1 MEINRL
7 TITTESRILGDEYVR
22 FGGEY
27 IETCFHKGKKGA
39 LCLAIGAVVCLAVVR
54 QLKHV
59 VLRHVRL
66 NDEDVGV
73 VAALHHFCCDVF
85 RRRFAKVVD
94 VWLKG
99 ESHHCDCWLAVVFEL
114 EAEHC
119 VLHFLGTP
127 ECLVV
132 VDFARF
138 CNQLALNGEV
148 GCEEVWV
155 DGNAVSAHSASRLQ
169 DVDARMLVGECDE
182 LPHVDARLVADE
194 RQLVG
199 EGNLHV
205 ARGVFGEFAH
215 FRRLAVCAVERALH
229 ELAVECNCLVGRRL
243 VHTANHAVVVHQ
255 FVDYVAR
262 QHAFRAVCYMDF
274 PLSSGRSSKMSFAIL
289 SVVPTGDVDSI
300 T

>member
-1 MEINRL
+1 M
-7 TITTESRILGDEYVR
+7 
-22 FGGEY
+22 GGEEDY
-27 IETCFHKGKKGA
+27 DV
-39 LCLAIGAVVCLAVVR
+39 GAVVCLAVVR

-73 VAALHHFCCDVF
+73 VAALHHFGCDVF
-85 RRRFAKVVD
+85 RRRFAEVVD

-99 ESHHCDCWLAVVFEL
+99 ESHHCDCRLAVVFEF
-114 EAEHC
+114 EAEHR
-119 VLHFLGTP
+119 VLHFLCTP

-132 VDFARF
+132 VDFARLG
-138 CNQLALNGEV
+138 NQLALNGEV
-148 GCEEVWV
+148 GSDEVWV
-155 DGNAVSAHSASRLQ
+155 DGDAVSAHSASRLQ
-169 DVDARMLVGECDE
+169 DVDARMLVCEGYE

-215 FRRLAVCAVERALH
+215 LCRLAVCAVERALH
-229 ELAVECNCLVGRRL
+229 ELAVECDCLVGRRF
-243 VHTANHAVVVHQ
+243 VHTADHAVVVHQ

-274 PLSSGRSSKMSFAIL
+274 AAQLGAEFEDELRHLVGCSDWRCRL
-289 SVVPTGDVDSI
+289 DDVEVAFLKQRNHGACGCLDV
-300 T
+300 

>member
-1 MEINRL
+1 M
-7 TITTESRILGDEYVR
+7 
-22 FGGEY
+22 GGEEDY
-27 IETCFHKGKKGA
+27 DV
-39 LCLAIGAVVCLAVVR
+39 GAVVCLAVVR

-85 RRRFAKVVD
+85 RRRFAEVVD
-94 VWLKG
+94 VWLER

-138 CNQLALNGEV
+138 CYQLALNGEV
-148 GCEEVWV
+148 GCDEIWV
-155 DGNAVSAHSASRLQ
+155 DGDAVSAHAASRLQ
-169 DVDARMLVGECDE
+169 DVDARMLVGESDK

-205 ARGVFGEFAH
+205 ARRVFGEFAH
-215 FRRLAVCAVERALH
+215 LCRLAVCAVERALH
-229 ELAVECNCLVGRRL
+229 ELAVEGDCLVGRRL

-262 QHAFRAVCYMDF
+262 QHTLRAVCYMDF
-274 PLSSGRSSKMSFAIL
+274 AAQLGAEFEDEFRHLVGCAHRRSRLDNVEVAFLKEWDDGACGCL
-289 SVVPTGDVDSI
+289 DV
-300 T
+300 

>member
-1 MEINRL
+1 M
-7 TITTESRILGDEYVR
+7 
-22 FGGEY
+22 GGEEDY
-27 IETCFHKGKKGA
+27 DVGT
-39 LCLAIGAVVCLAVVR
+39 VVCLAVVR

-66 NDEDVGV
+66 NDKDVGV
-73 VAALHHFCCDVF
+73 VAALHHFCGDVF
-85 RRRFAKVVD
+85 RRRFAEVVD
-94 VWLKG
+94 VWLER
-99 ESHHCDCWLAVVFEL
+99 ESHHCDCRLAVVFEF

-119 VLHFLGTP
+119 VLHFLCTP

-148 GCEEVWV
+148 GCDEVWV
-155 DGNAVSAHSASRLQ
+155 DGNAVSAHAASRLQ
-169 DVDARMLVGECDE
+169 DVDARMLVGEGDE

-205 ARGVFGEFAH
+205 ARGVFCKLAH

-229 ELAVECNCLVGRRL
+229 ELAVEGDCLVGRRL
-243 VHTANHAVVVHQ
+243 VHTADHAVVVHQ

-262 QHAFRAVCYMDF
+262 QHALRAVCYMDF
-274 PLSSGRSSKMSFAIL
+274 AAQLGAEFEDEFRHLVGCSDWRCRL
-289 SVVPTGDVDSI
+289 DDVEVAFLKEWDDGACGCLDV
-300 T
+300 

>member
-1 MEINRL
+1 M
-7 TITTESRILGDEYVR
+7 
-22 FGGEY
+22 GGEEDY
-27 IETCFHKGKKGA
+27 DV
-39 LCLAIGAVVCLAVVR
+39 GAVVSLAVVR

-59 VLRHVRL
+59 VLLHVRL

-73 VAALHHFCCDVF
+73 VTALHHFCGDVF
-85 RRRFAKVVD
+85 RRRFAEVVD
-94 VWLKG
+94 VWLER

-119 VLHFLGTP
+119 VLHLLGTP

-148 GCEEVWV
+148 GCDEVWV
-155 DGNAVSAHSASRLQ
+155 DGDAVSAHAASRLQ
-169 DVDARMLVGECDE
+169 DVDARMLVGEGDE

-199 EGNLHV
+199 EGYLHV

-215 FRRLAVCAVERALH
+215 FRRLAVCAVESALH
-229 ELAVECNCLVGRRL
+229 ELAVESDSLVGRRF
-243 VHTANHAVVVHQ
+243 VHTADHAVVVHQ

-262 QHAFRAVCYMDF
+262 QHTLRAVCYMDF
-274 PLSSGRSSKMSFAIL
+274 AAQLGAEFEDELRHLVGCAHR
-289 SVVPTGDVDSI
+289 
-300 T
+300 

>member
-1 MEINRL
+1 M
-7 TITTESRILGDEYVR
+7 
-22 FGGEY
+22 GGEEDY
-27 IETCFHKGKKGA
+27 DV
-39 LCLAIGAVVCLAVVR
+39 GAVVSLAVVR

-66 NDEDVGV
+66 NDKDVGV
-73 VAALHHFCCDVF
+73 VAALHHFGCDVF
-85 RRRFAKVVD
+85 RRRFAEVVD
-94 VWLKG
+94 VRLER
-99 ESHHCDCWLAVVFEL
+99 ESHHCDCWLAVVFEF

-148 GCEEVWV
+148 GCDEVWV
-155 DGNAVSAHSASRLQ
+155 DGDAVSAHSASRLQ
-169 DVDARMLVGECDE
+169 DVDARMLVGEGDE

-205 ARGVFGEFAH
+205 ARGVFCKLAH

-229 ELAVECNCLVGRRL
+229 ELAVEGDCLVGRRF
-243 VHTANHAVVVHQ
+243 VHTADHAVVVHQ

-262 QHAFRAVCYMDF
+262 QHTLRAVCYMDF
-274 PLSSGRSSKMSFAIL
+274 AAQLGAEFENEFRHLVGCSDWRCRL
-289 SVVPTGDVDSI
+289 DDVEVAFLKQRNHGACGSLDV
-300 T
+300 

>member
-1 MEINRL
+1 M
-7 TITTESRILGDEYVR
+7 
-22 FGGEY
+22 GGEEDY
-27 IETCFHKGKKGA
+27 DV
-39 LCLAIGAVVCLAVVR
+39 GAVESLAVVR

-73 VAALHHFCCDVF
+73 VAALHHFCGDVF
-85 RRRFAKVVD
+85 RRRFAEVVD
-94 VWLKG
+94 VWLER
-99 ESHHCDCWLAVVFEL
+99 ESHHCDCWLAVVFEF

-138 CNQLALNGEV
+138 GYQLALNGEV
-148 GCEEVWV
+148 GCDEVWV

-169 DVDARMLVGECDE
+169 DVDARMLVSESDE

-229 ELAVECNCLVGRRL
+229 ELAVESDCLIGRRF
-243 VHTANHAVVVHQ
+243 VHTADHAVVVHQ

-262 QHAFRAVCYMDF
+262 QHTLRAVCYMDF
-274 PLSSGRSSKMSFAIL
+274 ATQLGAEFEDEFRHLVGRAHRRSRL
-289 SVVPTGDVDSI
+289 DDVEVAFLKEWDDGSCGSLDV
-300 T
+300 

>member
-1 MEINRL
+1 M
-7 TITTESRILGDEYVR
+7 
-22 FGGEY
+22 GGEEDY
-27 IETCFHKGKKGA
+27 DV
-39 LCLAIGAVVCLAVVR
+39 GAVVCLAVVR

-66 NDEDVGV
+66 NDKDVGV
-73 VAALHHFCCDVF
+73 VAALHHFGCDVF
-85 RRRFAKVVD
+85 RRRFAEVVD
-94 VWLKG
+94 VWLER
-99 ESHHCDCWLAVVFEL
+99 ESHHCDCWLAVVFEF

-148 GCEEVWV
+148 GSDEVWV

-169 DVDARMLVGECDE
+169 DVDARMLVGEGDE

-205 ARGVFGEFAH
+205 ARGVFCKLAH

-229 ELAVECNCLVGRRL
+229 ELAVEGDCLVGRRL
-243 VHTANHAVVVHQ
+243 VHTADHAVVVHK

-262 QHAFRAVCYMDF
+262 QHALGAVCYMDF
-274 PLSSGRSSKMSFAIL
+274 SAKLGAEFENEFRHLVGCAHRRSRL
-289 SVVPTGDVDSI
+289 DDVEVAFLEQRNHGACGCLNV
-300 T
+300 

>member
-1 MEINRL
+1 M
-7 TITTESRILGDEYVR
+7 
-22 FGGEY
+22 GGE
-27 IETCFHKGKKGA
+27 EHDDV
-39 LCLAIGAVVCLAVVR
+39 GAVVSLAVVR

-59 VLRHVRL
+59 MLRHVRL
-66 NDEDVGV
+66 NDKDVGV
-73 VAALHHFCCDVF
+73 VAALHHFGCDVF
-85 RRRFAKVVD
+85 RRRFAEVVD

-99 ESHHCDCWLAVVFEL
+99 ESHHCDCWLAVVFEF

-138 CNQLALNGEV
+138 GYQLALNGEV

-169 DVDARMLVGECDE
+169 DVDARMLVGEGDE

-215 FRRLAVCAVERALH
+215 FCRLAVCAVERALH
-229 ELAVECNCLVGRRL
+229 ELAVEGDSLVGRRL
-243 VHTANHAVVVHQ
+243 VHTADHAVVVHQ

-262 QHAFRAVCYMDF
+262 QHTLRAVCYMDF
-274 PLSSGRSSKMSFAIL
+274 AAQLGAEFEDKFRHLVGCAHRRSRLDNVEVAFLKEWDYGACGCL
-289 SVVPTGDVDSI
+289 DV
-300 T
+300 

>member
-1 MEINRL
+1 M
-7 TITTESRILGDEYVR
+7 
-22 FGGEY
+22 GGEEDY
-27 IETCFHKGKKGA
+27 DV
-39 LCLAIGAVVCLAVVR
+39 GAVVSLAVVR

-59 VLRHVRL
+59 MLRHVWL
-66 NDEDVGV
+66 NDKDVGV
-73 VAALHHFCCDVF
+73 VAALHHFCGDVF
-85 RRRFAKVVD
+85 RRRFAEVVD
-94 VWLKG
+94 VWLER
-99 ESHHCDCWLAVVFEL
+99 ESHHCDCWLTVVFEF

-155 DGNAVSAHSASRLQ
+155 DGDAVSAHSASRLQ
-169 DVDARMLVGECDE
+169 DVDARMLVGESDE

-205 ARGVFGEFAH
+205 ARGVFCKLAH

-229 ELAVECNCLVGRRL
+229 ELAVEGDCLVGRRL
-243 VHTANHAVVVHQ
+243 VHTADHAVVVHQ

-262 QHAFRAVCYMDF
+262 QHALRAVCYMDF
-274 PLSSGRSSKMSFAIL
+274 AAQLGAEFEDEFRHLVGCSDWRCRL
-289 SVVPTGDVDSI
+289 DDVEVAFLKEWDDGACGSLDV
-300 T
+300 

>member
-1 MEINRL
+1 M
-7 TITTESRILGDEYVR
+7 
-22 FGGEY
+22 GGEEDY
-27 IETCFHKGKKGA
+27 DV
-39 LCLAIGAVVCLAVVR
+39 GAVVCLAVVGE
-54 QLKHV
+54 LEHV

-73 VAALHHFCCDVF
+73 VAALHHFGCDVF
-85 RRRFAKVVD
+85 RRRFAEVVD
-94 VWLKG
+94 VWLER
-99 ESHHCDCWLAVVFEL
+99 ESHHCDCWLAVVFEF

-148 GCEEVWV
+148 GCDEVWV

-169 DVDARMLVGECDE
+169 DVDARMLVCESDE

-194 RQLVG
+194 REFVG

-205 ARGVFGEFAH
+205 ARGVFCEFAH
-215 FRRLAVCAVERALH
+215 LCRLAVCAVERALH
-229 ELAVECNCLVGRRL
+229 ELAVEGDSLVGRRF
-243 VHTANHAVVVHQ
+243 VHTADHAVVVHQ

-262 QHAFRAVCYMDF
+262 QHALGAVCYMDF
-274 PLSSGRSSKMSFAIL
+274 AAQLGAEFEDELRHLVGCADWRCRL
-289 SVVPTGDVDSI
+289 DDVEVAFLKERDDGACGSLDV
-300 T
+300 

>member
-1 MEINRL
+1 M
-7 TITTESRILGDEYVR
+7 
-22 FGGEY
+22 GGEEDY
-27 IETCFHKGKKGA
+27 DV
-39 LCLAIGAVVCLAVVR
+39 GAVVSLAVVR

-66 NDEDVGV
+66 NDKDVGV
-73 VAALHHFCCDVF
+73 VAALHHFGCDVF
-85 RRRFAKVVD
+85 RRRFAEVVD
-94 VWLKG
+94 VRLER
-99 ESHHCDCWLAVVFEL
+99 ESHHCDCWLAVVFEF

-148 GCEEVWV
+148 GCDEVWV
-155 DGNAVSAHSASRLQ
+155 DGDAVSAHSASRLQ
-169 DVDARMLVGECDE
+169 DVDARMLVGEGDE

-205 ARGVFGEFAH
+205 ARGVFCKLAH

-229 ELAVECNCLVGRRL
+229 ELAVEGDCFVGRRF
-243 VHTANHAVVVHQ
+243 VHTADHAVVVHQ

-262 QHAFRAVCYMDF
+262 QHTLRAVCYMDF
-274 PLSSGRSSKMSFAIL
+274 AAQLGAEFENEFRHLVGCSDWRCRL
-289 SVVPTGDVDSI
+289 DDVEVAFLKQRNHGACGSLDV
-300 T
+300 

>member
-1 MEINRL
+1 M
-7 TITTESRILGDEYVR
+7 
-22 FGGEY
+22 GGEEDY
-27 IETCFHKGKKGA
+27 DV
-39 LCLAIGAVVCLAVVR
+39 GAVVSLAVVGE
-54 QLKHV
+54 LEHV

-73 VAALHHFCCDVF
+73 VAALHHFGCDVF
-85 RRRFAKVVD
+85 RRRFAEVVD
-94 VWLKG
+94 VWLER
-99 ESHHCDCWLAVVFEL
+99 ESHHCDCWLAVVFEF

-119 VLHFLGTP
+119 VLHFLCTP

-138 CNQLALNGEV
+138 CYQLALNGEV

-155 DGNAVSAHSASRLQ
+155 DGDAVSTHSASRLQ
-169 DVDARMLVGECDE
+169 DVDARMLVCEGDE

-205 ARGVFGEFAH
+205 ARGVFCKLAH
-215 FRRLAVCAVERALH
+215 FCSLAVCAVERALH
-229 ELAVECNCLVGRRL
+229 ELAVESDCLVGRRF
-243 VHTANHAVVVHQ
+243 VHTADHAVVVHQ

-262 QHAFRAVCYMDF
+262 QHTLRAVCYMDF
-274 PLSSGRSSKMSFAIL
+274 AAQLGAEFEDELRHLVGCSDWRSRLDNEEVAFLKEWDDGACGSL
-289 SVVPTGDVDSI
+289 DV
-300 T
+300 

>member
-1 MEINRL
+1 M
-7 TITTESRILGDEYVR
+7 
-22 FGGEY
+22 
-27 IETCFHKGKKGA
+27 
-39 LCLAIGAVVCLAVVR
+39 
-54 QLKHV
+54 
-59 VLRHVRL
+59 LRHVRL
-66 NDEDVGV
+66 NDKDVGV
-73 VAALHHFCCDVF
+73 VAALHHFSCDVF
-85 RRRFAKVVD
+85 RRRFAEVVD

-148 GCEEVWV
+148 GSDEVWV
-155 DGNAVSAHSASRLQ
+155 DGDAVSAHSASRLQ
-169 DVDARMLVGECDE
+169 DVDARMLVGEGDE

-199 EGNLHV
+199 ESNLHV
-205 ARGVFGEFAH
+205 ARGVFCEFAH
-215 FRRLAVCAVERALH
+215 LCRLAVCAVERALH
-229 ELAVECNCLVGRRL
+229 ELAVEGDCLVGRGF
-243 VHTANHAVVVHQ
+243 VHTADHAVVVHK

-262 QHAFRAVCYMDF
+262 QHALGAVCYMDF
-274 PLSSGRSSKMSFAIL
+274 SAKLGAEFENEFRHLVGCSDWRCRL
-289 SVVPTGDVDSI
+289 DDVEVAFLKEWDDGACGSLDV
-300 T
+300 

>member
-1 MEINRL
+1 M
-7 TITTESRILGDEYVR
+7 
-22 FGGEY
+22 GGEEDY
-27 IETCFHKGKKGA
+27 DV
-39 LCLAIGAVVCLAVVR
+39 GAVVCLAVVR

-73 VAALHHFCCDVF
+73 VAALHHFGGDVF
-85 RRRFAKVVD
+85 RRRFAEVVD
-94 VWLKG
+94 VWLER

-138 CNQLALNGEV
+138 GYQLALNGEV
-148 GCEEVWV
+148 GCDEVWV

-169 DVDARMLVGECDE
+169 DVDARMLVGESDE

-205 ARGVFGEFAH
+205 ARGVFCKLAH
-215 FRRLAVCAVERALH
+215 FCSLAVCAVERALH
-229 ELAVECNCLVGRRL
+229 ELAVESDSLVGRRF
-243 VHTANHAVVVHQ
+243 VHTADHAVVVHQ

-262 QHAFRAVCYMDF
+262 QHTLRAVCYMDF
-274 PLSSGRSSKMSFAIL
+274 AAQLGTEFEDEFRHLVGCSDWRCRLDNEEVAFLKEWDDGACGCL
-289 SVVPTGDVDSI
+289 NV
-300 T
+300 

>member
-1 MEINRL
+1 M
-7 TITTESRILGDEYVR
+7 
-22 FGGEY
+22 GGEEDY
-27 IETCFHKGKKGA
+27 DV
-39 LCLAIGAVVCLAVVR
+39 GAVVSLAVVGE
-54 QLKHV
+54 LEHV

-66 NDEDVGV
+66 NDKDVGV
-73 VAALHHFCCDVF
+73 VAALHHFGCDVF
-85 RRRFAKVVD
+85 SWRFAEVVD
-94 VWLKG
+94 VWLES

-148 GCEEVWV
+148 GSDEVWV

-169 DVDARMLVGECDE
+169 DVDARMLVGESDE

-205 ARGVFGEFAH
+205 ARGVFCKLAH

-229 ELAVECNCLVGRRL
+229 ELAVEGDCLVGRGF

-262 QHAFRAVCYMDF
+262 QHALGAVCYMDF
-274 PLSSGRSSKMSFAIL
+274 SAKLGAEFEDEFRHLVGCSDWRCRL
-289 SVVPTGDVDSI
+289 DDVEVAFLKERDDGACGSLDV
-300 T
+300 

>member
-1 MEINRL
+1 M
-7 TITTESRILGDEYVR
+7 
-22 FGGEY
+22 GGE
-27 IETCFHKGKKGA
+27 EDHDV
-39 LCLAIGAVVCLAVVR
+39 GAVVSLAVVR

-66 NDEDVGV
+66 NDKDVGV
-73 VAALHHFCCDVF
+73 VAALHHFGCDVF
-85 RRRFAKVVD
+85 RRRFAEVVD

-99 ESHHCDCWLAVVFEL
+99 ESHHCDCRLAVVFEF

-138 CNQLALNGEV
+138 GYQLALNGEV

-155 DGNAVSAHSASRLQ
+155 DGNAVSAHAASRLQ
-169 DVDARMLVGECDE
+169 DVDARMLVGEGDE

-229 ELAVECNCLVGRRL
+229 ELAVEGDSLVGRRL
-243 VHTANHAVVVHQ
+243 VHTADHAVVVHQ

-262 QHAFRAVCYMDF
+262 QHTLRAICYMDF
-274 PLSSGRSSKMSFAIL
+274 AAQLGAEFEDEFRHLVGCSDWRCRL
-289 SVVPTGDVDSI
+289 DDVEVTFLKEWDDGTCGSLDV
-300 T
+300 

>member
-1 MEINRL
+1 M
-7 TITTESRILGDEYVR
+7 
-22 FGGEY
+22 GGEEDY
-27 IETCFHKGKKGA
+27 DV
-39 LCLAIGAVVCLAVVR
+39 GAVVCLAVVR

-59 VLRHVRL
+59 VLRHIRL

-85 RRRFAKVVD
+85 RRRFAEVVD
-94 VWLKG
+94 VWLER
-99 ESHHCDCWLAVVFEL
+99 ESHHCDCRLAVVFEF

-138 CNQLALNGEV
+138 GYQLALNGEV
-148 GCEEVWV
+148 GCDEVWV

-169 DVDARMLVGECDE
+169 DVDARMLVGEGDE

-215 FRRLAVCAVERALH
+215 LSRLAGCAVERALH
-229 ELAVECNCLVGRRL
+229 ELAVESDCLVGRRL
-243 VHTANHAVVVHQ
+243 VHTADHAIVVHQ

-262 QHAFRAVCYMDF
+262 QHALRAVCYMDF
-274 PLSSGRSSKMSFAIL
+274 AAQLGAEFEDELRHLVGCSDWRCRLDNVEVAFLKEWDYGACGSL
-289 SVVPTGDVDSI
+289 DV
-300 T
+300 

>member
-1 MEINRL
+1 M
-7 TITTESRILGDEYVR
+7 
-22 FGGEY
+22 GGEEDY
-27 IETCFHKGKKGA
+27 DV
-39 LCLAIGAVVCLAVVR
+39 GAVVSLAVVR

-66 NDEDVGV
+66 NDKDVGV
-73 VAALHHFCCDVF
+73 VAALHHFGCDVF
-85 RRRFAKVVD
+85 RRRFAEVVD
-94 VWLKG
+94 VRLER
-99 ESHHCDCWLAVVFEL
+99 ESHHCDCWLAVVFEF

-148 GCEEVWV
+148 GCDEVWV
-155 DGNAVSAHSASRLQ
+155 DGDAVSAHSASRLQ
-169 DVDARMLVGECDE
+169 DVDARMLVGEGDE

-205 ARGVFGEFAH
+205 ARGVFCKLAH

-229 ELAVECNCLVGRRL
+229 ELAVEGDCFVGRRF
-243 VHTANHAVVVHQ
+243 VHTADHAVVVHQ

-262 QHAFRAVCYMDF
+262 QHTLRAVCYMDF
-274 PLSSGRSSKMSFAIL
+274 AAQLGAEFENEFRHLVGCSDWRCRL
-289 SVVPTGDVDSI
+289 DDVEVAFLKQRNHGACGCLDV
-300 T
+300 

>member
-1 MEINRL
+1 M
-7 TITTESRILGDEYVR
+7 
-22 FGGEY
+22 GGEEDY
-27 IETCFHKGKKGA
+27 DV
-39 LCLAIGAVVCLAVVR
+39 GAVVSLAVVR

-73 VAALHHFCCDVF
+73 VAALHHFGGDVF

-94 VWLKG
+94 VWLER

-138 CNQLALNGEV
+138 GYQLALNGEV
-148 GCEEVWV
+148 GCDEVWV
-155 DGNAVSAHSASRLQ
+155 DGDAVSAHSASRLQ
-169 DVDARMLVGECDE
+169 DVDARMLVSESDE

-205 ARGVFGEFAH
+205 TRGVFGEFAH
-215 FRRLAVCAVERALH
+215 LCRLAVCAVERALH
-229 ELAVECNCLVGRRL
+229 ELAVESDSLVGRRF
-243 VHTANHAVVVHQ
+243 VHTADHAVVVHQ

-274 PLSSGRSSKMSFAIL
+274 AAQLGAEFEDEFRHLVGCSDWRCRL
-289 SVVPTGDVDSI
+289 DDVEVTFLKEWDDGTCGSLDV
-300 T
+300 